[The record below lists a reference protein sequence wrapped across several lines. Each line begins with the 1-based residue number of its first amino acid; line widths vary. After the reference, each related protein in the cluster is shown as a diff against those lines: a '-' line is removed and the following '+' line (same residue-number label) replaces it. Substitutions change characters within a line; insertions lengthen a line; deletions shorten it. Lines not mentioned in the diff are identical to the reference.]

1 MSRSSSFWLWCSGAV
16 ALWLLC
22 GAVTLVHS
30 GLQLAWVTGSLAA
43 LSTAL
48 GSIPALATVRLR
60 GAVTDALQGF
70 GAGIMLAAAGV
81 ALVLPAVEMLSQ
93 QWGTWPGSLAAG
105 LMILVGG
112 GGIAVLEKL
121 MPHGQGVPVEP
132 LGTRGR
138 VGSDQVRRMW
148 LFVFA
153 ITLHNIPEG
162 LAIGVASSGQGL
174 EAAAVTLGI
183 ALQDAPE
190 GLVVAL
196 ALIQAG
202 YARRYAVAV
211 AVLSGLV
218 EPVAAVVGG
227 SAVLAVAGLLPWTLA
242 LAGGAMVFVVSHEII
257 PESHSQGNQAQAT
270 LGLMIGFASMI
281 VLDSAL
287 G

>member
-1 MSRSSSFWLWCSGAV
+1 MSRPSTFWLWCAGAV

-121 MPHGQGVPVEP
+121 MPHGRGVPVEP
-132 LGTRGR
+132 LGTRRG

-202 YARRYAVAV
+202 YARRYALSV

-218 EPVAAVVGG
+218 EPIAAVAGG